1 MVLHKLALHTS
12 PSYNFWNKVIYV
24 NMLSASPLQGTNV
37 PCMVMT
43 LADRLREH
51 LFLAIRLPGLS
62 VLTAEIK
69 LLSRNKQGGVER
81 RLKMETSVYCCQF
94 DSLILSF
101 LGFCNGI
108 LVNDFPLLS

>member
-1 MVLHKLALHTS
+1 MLDKLALHTS
-12 PSYNFWNKVIYV
+12 PSCNFWNKVIDV
-24 NMLSASPLQGTNV
+24 HMLSASLLQGINV
-37 PCMVMT
+37 SCMVMT

-62 VLTAEIK
+62 VITAEIK

-81 RLKMETSVYCCQF
+81 KLKVETGVYCCQF
-94 DSLILSF
+94 DSLIFSF